1 MNNQINNQISNQISN
16 ETILAL
22 VNEMKMK
29 ENKEKNIIFEKINEQ
44 ATLTGKC
51 VIARYLI
58 SPQSTYMETIVK
70 EDLKI
75 SKSVNET
82 SGDGCKNGINYEI
95 KVSLHAKNSKFN
107 FVQIRPDHSIDFYIL
122 IGYNMYDE
130 TCSVGKAYILKIP
143 SNDMYNLVVEY
154 GGYAH
159 GTCEKL
165 GNITINNIKG
175 RNCEYALRCDPNN
188 KNGKNY
194 ELWKKLMNYEVSYND
209 ENF

>member
-1 MNNQINNQISNQISN
+1 
-16 ETILAL
+16 
-22 VNEMKMK
+22 
-29 ENKEKNIIFEKINEQ
+29 
-44 ATLTGKC
+44 
-51 VIARYLI
+51 
-58 SPQSTYMETIVK
+58 
-70 EDLKI
+70 
-75 SKSVNET
+75 
-82 SGDGCKNGINYEI
+82 
-95 KVSLHAKNSKFN
+95 
-107 FVQIRPDHSIDFYIL
+107 
-122 IGYNMYDE
+122 MYDE

-175 RNCEYALRCDPNN
+175 RNCEYVLRCDPNN

-194 ELWKKLMNYEVSYND
+194 ELWKKLLGYQVSYND